1 MKKLIAYLLLCI
13 VLFNTAGYLAIH
25 EYLEHKTQQFFVD
38 QTAKGF
44 YNVKDLTEITIPLN
58 MPYIHDWTRFER
70 VSGQVQFQNIN
81 YNFVKMRLT
90 RTAVHL
96 MCVPNYDTTKPT
108 DKNILDA
115 RNMKGSSVPQKDH
128 VPYPKSAVVETFSYF
143 TFAQFVFTC
152 PVIKSFHKNIVHTVQ
167 PLVNYYQDIPE
178 QPPKASC

>member
-1 MKKLIAYLLLCI
+1 M
-13 VLFNTAGYLAIH
+13 AIH
-25 EYLEHKTQQFFVD
+25 EYLEHKTQQFYVD

-44 YNVKDLTEITIPLN
+44 YNVKDLTEITIPVD

-70 VSGQVQFQNIN
+70 VSGQVQFQNNN

-96 MCVPNYDTTKPT
+96 MCIPNYDTTKPT
-108 DKNILDA
+108 NKNILDA
-115 RNMKGSSVPQKDH
+115 KGIKDIPVPQKEH
-128 VPYPKSAVVETFSYF
+128 VPYPKSAVLENTSCL

-152 PVIKSFHKNIVHTVQ
+152 PVIKAARENSLHTVR
-167 PLVNYYQDIPE
+167 PWVNYFHDIPE